1 MGGQSKGSKKGTSIA
16 SPPTPQYGAAPRLG
30 VTDAQMDSYNKSLAD
45 YNKQVAGIKE
55 QANSKRF
62 MGSGLGM
69 RSIGGMSSSDAQKK
83 IDALAKPTAPTGIG
97 SKELLAQTTM
107 GVSNP
112 YGTSSVRQNPDG
124 SYTTVNEVNPQIQ
137 EMLNKAMGS
146 GQGYSDALL
155 SQSMQKL
162 APQMAARGLPMGSEI
177 NDTARLNA
185 SMQAIL
191 GGQQMQQRDI
201 QTAMG
206 LADRVGGAQGPDVMG
221 SYQLPFQAQSLPYMN
236 DVNMQNLIYGNQA
249 ANARQGSANAASNK
263 SSKMQALGNVGAAGI
278 SA

>member
-1 MGGQSKGSKKGTSIA
+1 MVMGGQSKGSKKGTSIA
-16 SPPTPQYGAAPRLG
+16 SPPSPTYGAAPKLG
-30 VTDAQMDSYNKSLAD
+30 VSDAEMSAYNTSLAD
-45 YNKQVAGIKE
+45 YNKAVQKVK
-55 QANSKRF
+55 S
-62 MGSGLGM
+62 MGSYGPDRTDL
-69 RSIGGMSSSDAQKK
+69 
-83 IDALAKPTAPTGIG
+83 LAKLESKKPTAPTGIG
-97 SKELLAQTTM
+97 SKELLAQTQM

-112 YGTSSVRQNPDG
+112 YGTSKVIQNPDG

-137 EMLNKAMGS
+137 AMLSKAL
-146 GQGYSDALL
+146 QGGDTYSDALL

-221 SYQLPFQAQSLPYMN
+221 SYNLPFQAQSLPYMN
-236 DVNMQNLIYGNQA
+236 DVNMQNMIYGAQVGN
-249 ANARQGSANAASNK
+249 NRQGAVNASSNK
-263 SSKMQALGNVGAAGI
+263 SSKMNSLQGLGSAAIGPLGL
-278 SA
+278 

>member
-16 SPPTPQYGAAPRLG
+16 SPPSPSYGQAPKLG
-30 VTDAQMDSYNKSLAD
+30 VSDAEMNTYNTSLAD
-45 YNKQVAGIKE
+45 YNKAVQQVK
-55 QANSKRF
+55 
-62 MGSGLGM
+62 
-69 RSIGGMSSSDAQKK
+69 SSSGMGYDRTDMLKK
-83 IDALAKPTAPTGIG
+83 LEAKKPTAPTGIG

-112 YGTSSVRQNPDG
+112 YGTSSVKQNPDG

-177 NDTARLNA
+177 NDTSRLNA

-191 GGQQMQQRDI
+191 GGQQMQAQDI

-221 SYQLPFQAQSLPYMN
+221 SYNLPFQAQSLPYMN
-236 DVNMQNLIYGNQA
+236 DVTRQNMIYGNQA
-249 ANARQGSANAASNK
+249 ANMRQGAQNSASNK
-263 SSKMQALGNVGAAGI
+263 SSKMNAFGNVGAA
-278 SA
+278 ALM